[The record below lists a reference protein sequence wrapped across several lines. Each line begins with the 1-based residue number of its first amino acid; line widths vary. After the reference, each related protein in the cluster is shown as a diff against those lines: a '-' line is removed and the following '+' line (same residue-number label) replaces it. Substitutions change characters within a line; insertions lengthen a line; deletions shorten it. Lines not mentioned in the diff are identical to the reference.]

1 MPLATPARPSDSWQE
16 THETV
21 RSQLRSLV
29 WTCRS
34 QSVAIVGE
42 ASLTWKK
49 ASRGKSSATLA
60 TTSGSELNSSPN
72 FCRPLSKIVLLTKA
86 TPIAKPNAVYS
97 QRENRP
103 SSVKGNLKGKRVK
116 GRKEKEERT
125 LAAHFAS
132 QPLPAPKRLPARTDV
147 AMLSE
152 NGA

>member
-1 MPLATPARPSDSWQE
+1 M
-16 THETV
+16 
-21 RSQLRSLV
+21 
-29 WTCRS
+29 
-34 QSVAIVGE
+34 
-42 ASLTWKK
+42 
-49 ASRGKSSATLA
+49 
-60 TTSGSELNSSPN
+60 
-72 FCRPLSKIVLLTKA
+72 LLTKA

-97 QRENRP
+97 QHENRP